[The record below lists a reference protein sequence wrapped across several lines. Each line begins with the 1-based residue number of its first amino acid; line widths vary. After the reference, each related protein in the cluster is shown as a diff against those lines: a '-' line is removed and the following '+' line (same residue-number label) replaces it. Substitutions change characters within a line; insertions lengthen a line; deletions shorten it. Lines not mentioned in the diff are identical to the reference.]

1 MRKKIPI
8 IISGVL
14 IFLTL
19 CFFTVFLISV
29 NQAKNIVRLI
39 NEKNYEGLE
48 DACETALFIDKIPT
62 VSLIANALCE
72 INVWTPLQTACIN
85 NDIEAVTI
93 LLKNGAN
100 PNILYL
106 NKPHIGTDILRKI
119 IVNMRKKPI
128 HIC

>member
-1 MRKKIPI
+1 MKKKILI
-8 IISGVL
+8 IISSVL
-14 IFLTL
+14 AVSIL
-19 CFFTVFLISV
+19 CFIIIFVISV
-29 NQAKNIVRLI
+29 NQSKNIVRLI

-93 LLKNGAN
+93 LLKNGAD
-100 PNILYL
+100 PN
-106 NKPHIGTDILRKI
+106 
-119 IVNMRKKPI
+119 KKPPFQLP
-128 HIC
+128 